1 MKIEILQV
9 VTGGGENWNSP
20 IKAVKGV
27 LQRESEM
34 LHITNDDDHESD
46 DDDKNDDAPHLCYNK
61 E

>member
-1 MKIEILQV
+1 M

-34 LHITNDDDHESD
+34 LHITNDDDLIIIHMMMTATMMM
-46 DDDKNDDAPHLCYNK
+46 KLPNDDSNDDGK
-61 E
+61 M